1 MDFARDDA
9 VLEVLVYDEQSKIVA
24 EIYPDEAHLGDQMY
38 FDALKDKINKGRP
51 LYKQVVRVKLRNEE
65 FIKNASMKI
74 VRHKNIFPAQAEE
87 KKSEK

>member
-1 MDFARDDA
+1 
-9 VLEVLVYDEQSKIVA
+9 
-24 EIYPDEAHLGDQMY
+24 MY

-74 VRHKNIFPAQAEE
+74 VRHKNIFPTQAEE